1 MFSLRFASEV
11 GEVKTKQTEKLPG
24 LGTGIVKSYRH
35 KHQSK
40 CKHICTRYKLVLNTE
55 K

>member
-24 LGTGIVKSYRH
+24 LAQGFLNLTDINIIQNVNTFAQGI
-35 KHQSK
+35 
-40 CKHICTRYKLVLNTE
+40 N
-55 K
+55 